1 MTRRLLDL
9 LRAGADDDRLETWLA
24 NKARTVVE
32 LVPECVGIT
41 IALVDEQQTTFT
53 YLATSAELGVVDGA
67 QYLAGGPCE
76 QAVREGNELH
86 ADLLGEEAWHFAAL
100 AGAAV
105 GVRSTLSLPLRARAR
120 IAGSVNLYG
129 AGMNTFAGNVAD
141 LARIFGAVAEDA
153 VANAD
158 LSMSGVDRAQHSARE
173 VEDASRIDVA
183 VGYVAARQQMSVDEA
198 RRRLQDAAD
207 RAGVPAAALAR
218 AIVGGQT
225 GREG

>member
-41 IALVDEQQTTFT
+41 ITLVDDRQTTFT
-53 YLATSAELGVVDGA
+53 YLATPAEVGVIDAA
-67 QYLAGGPCE
+67 QYLADGPCE
-76 QAVREGNELH
+76 QAVLQGTELH
-86 ADLLGEEAWHFAAL
+86 ADLLGEESWHLAAL

-105 GVRSTLSLPLRARAR
+105 GVRSSLSLPLRARTR

-129 AGMNTFAGNVAD
+129 AGVSTFAGNVAD

-158 LSMSGVDRAQHSARE
+158 LSMTGVDRARDSALE
-173 VEDASRIDVA
+173 VEETAHLDVA
-183 VGYVAARQQMSVDEA
+183 VGYVAARQQTSVDDA
-198 RRRLQDAAD
+198 RRRLHEAAD
-207 RAGVPAAALAR
+207 RAGVAPAALAR
-218 AIVGGQT
+218 AIVGGQA
-225 GREG
+225 GRDG